1 MFAKCNA
8 CDGHGYI
15 GWLRNR
21 CTECFGAGVVFVSGN
36 PSPAPSPDYRAEAL
50 AWRRMDFWGHV
61 SPGDLGPAHGHVTR
75 EQISDR
81 HREADRELEAIRA
94 ANERAEKGGA

>member
-1 MFAKCNA
+1 
-8 CDGHGYI
+8 
-15 GWLRNR
+15 
-21 CTECFGAGVVFVSGN
+21 
-36 PSPAPSPDYRAEAL
+36 
-50 AWRRMDFWGHV
+50 MDFWGHV